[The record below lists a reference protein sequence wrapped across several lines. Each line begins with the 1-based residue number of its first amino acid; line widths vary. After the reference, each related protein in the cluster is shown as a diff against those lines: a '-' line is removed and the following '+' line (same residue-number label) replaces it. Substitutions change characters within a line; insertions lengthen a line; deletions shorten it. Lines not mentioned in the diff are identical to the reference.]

1 MVLLYVLVHV
11 TCVSAR
17 TSAGS
22 MIAQHT
28 LKLGTL
34 LLQLELRLIGL
45 LLQLPQLVSPWERR
59 GIRTSFSLYR
69 CLPPSL
75 LRDTLSNRVC
85 R

>member
-17 TSAGS
+17 VSTGS
-22 MIAQHT
+22 MTAQLT

-45 LLQLPQLVSPWERR
+45 LLQLPQLVLPW
-59 GIRTSFSLYR
+59 
-69 CLPPSL
+69 
-75 LRDTLSNRVC
+75 
-85 R
+85 

>member
-17 TSAGS
+17 VSTGS
-22 MIAQHT
+22 MTAQLA

-45 LLQLPQLVSPWERR
+45 LLQLPQLVSPWERW
-59 GIRTSFSLYR
+59 GIRTSFSLCR

-75 LRDTLSNRVC
+75 LKDTLSSRVC